1 MKGLLGD
8 LHKLVTCL
16 GLSSEGGGGPES
28 EGGGGPESEGG
39 GGSVQ
44 LYSGIL
50 YQVVA
55 EEDGCLVHTLQA
67 ASCAWKNTIGKLVNL
82 FCIIVQ

>member
-8 LHKLVTCL
+8 LHELVTCL
-16 GLSSEGGGGPES
+16 GLS
-28 EGGGGPESEGG
+28 SEGG

-82 FCIIVQ
+82 FLIMYYCTIMYTYAYTFCSV